1 MFVCDKLASLIN
13 AEEHSYAFRVNCD
26 ACGRRTSGLRV
37 ALGQAGQ
44 IGP

>member
-1 MFVCDKLASLIN
+1 MFVCDKLVSLKN
-13 AEEHSYAFRVNCD
+13 TVEHSYVFSVNCD

-37 ALGQAGQ
+37 ALVQAGQ